1 MFDPRLAF
9 QQEWNHALLKRTI
22 IFRDEPSFRSG
33 KKGSQ
38 VVCLSPWV
46 VRVNYQY
53 LLCFVW
59 FYSCHVYHCHC
70 LCMYFQALDY
80 LHWEGDIEVPMLW
93 NMMTQHGG
101 FIDEI
106 SVPLNSLLYSMCF
119 WYICRIYIYIYVQSS
134 TAFFKKDMQTSFV
147 HFPNGKS
154 AYFGNIGFFFLGG
167 YKQLQ
172 QFKHQSLSR
181 PRLPFRSALRSE
193 TIVRFTLPQSNAILR
208 VGTGSWERR
217 NMYT

>member
-1 MFDPRLAF
+1 MCNIVYACISKHL
-9 QQEWNHALLKRTI
+9 I
-22 IFRDEPSFRSG
+22 IFIG
-33 KKGSQ
+33 K
-38 VVCLSPWV
+38 
-46 VRVNYQY
+46 
-53 LLCFVW
+53 
-59 FYSCHVYHCHC
+59 
-70 LCMYFQALDY
+70 
-80 LHWEGDIEVPMLW
+80 
-93 NMMTQHGG
+93 
-101 FIDEI
+101 EI
-106 SVPLNSLLYSMCF
+106 SRFQCCETWWPNMVASSMKSRYPLTACCIPCVF
-119 WYICRIYIYIYVQSS
+119 DIFVAYIYIYVQSS

-147 HFPNGKS
+147 HFPMENRLTSGIS
-154 AYFGNIGFFFLGG
+154 FFFFFLGG

>member
-1 MFDPRLAF
+1 
-9 QQEWNHALLKRTI
+9 
-22 IFRDEPSFRSG
+22 
-33 KKGSQ
+33 
-38 VVCLSPWV
+38 
-46 VRVNYQY
+46 
-53 LLCFVW
+53 
-59 FYSCHVYHCHC
+59 
-70 LCMYFQALDY
+70 MYFQALDY

-147 HFPNGKS
+147 HFPMENRLTSGIS
-154 AYFGNIGFFFLGG
+154 FFFFLGG

-193 TIVRFTLPQSNAILR
+193 TIVRVTLPQSNAILR

>member
-119 WYICRIYIYIYVQSS
+119 WYICRIYIYMFKVQPPFSKRTCRLVS
-134 TAFFKKDMQTSFV
+134 CIFPMENPLTSGISF
-147 HFPNGKS
+147 
-154 AYFGNIGFFFLGG
+154 FFFLGG